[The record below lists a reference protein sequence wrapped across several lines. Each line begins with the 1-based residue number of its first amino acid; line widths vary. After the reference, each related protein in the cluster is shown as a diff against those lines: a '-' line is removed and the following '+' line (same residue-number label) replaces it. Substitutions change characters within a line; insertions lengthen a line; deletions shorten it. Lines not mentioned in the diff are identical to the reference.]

1 MFIFLPFIQQC
12 VKRRERQLPWMFAP
26 DLKIIL
32 HNNDHIKIGYYR
44 AVVVVKI
51 FSHLTGAQ
59 QGIVCSF
66 IHSHSTDFSAKIK
79 KG

>member
-1 MFIFLPFIQQC
+1 
-12 VKRRERQLPWMFAP
+12 MFAP

-44 AVVVVKI
+44 AAVVVVVKI

-59 QGIVCSF
+59 QGALCAHSF
-66 IHSHSTDFSAKIK
+66 IHTAQISQPK
-79 KG
+79 

>member
-1 MFIFLPFIQQC
+1 
-12 VKRRERQLPWMFAP
+12 MFAP

-44 AVVVVKI
+44 AAVVVVKI

-59 QGIVCSF
+59 QGALCAHSF
-66 IHSHSTDFSAKIK
+66 IHTAEISQPK
-79 KG
+79 